1 MGSIIDETEKLK
13 EKLLK
18 MKLLLLIRSETFTN
32 V

>member
-18 MKLLLLIRSETFTN
+18 KKLLLLIRSETFTN